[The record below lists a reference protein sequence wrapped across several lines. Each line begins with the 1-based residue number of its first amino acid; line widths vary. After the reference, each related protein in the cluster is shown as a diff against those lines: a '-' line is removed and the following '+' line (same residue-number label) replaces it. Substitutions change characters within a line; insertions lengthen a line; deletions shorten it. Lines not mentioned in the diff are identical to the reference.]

1 MAGLNILFWHSNN
14 KGQGLWGQSYDKGK
28 GFLSEEAR
36 LFWLVF
42 GAVLFYLE

>member
-1 MAGLNILFWHSNN
+1 MGTELRLN
-14 KGQGLWGQSYDKGK
+14 DGK
-28 GFLSEEAR
+28 GFLSGEAR